1 MGPFDDPLYSRCST
15 WKLSTSN
22 VGAPWVSWFGFGP
35 TAADGFGLGY
45 SINGDNIPVHVS
57 SFRDGDCATS
67 AAMHAGI
74 CAALEELRQV
84 CGGA

>member
-1 MGPFDDPLYSRCST
+1 MGIFDDPMYARSST

-45 SINGDNIPVHVS
+45 SINGDDIPVHVS
-57 SFRDGDCATS
+57 SFRDGSPVSS
-67 AAMHAGI
+67 AAMHGGI
-74 CAALEELRQV
+74 CAALEELR
-84 CGGA
+84 ALYA